1 MDSTTFHVFVN
12 SLSFRVPRVLYD
24 FWNGTRFLFGKDLF
38 PDKLKDFNGL
48 ALRATSFN
56 FPPYTYQA
64 RPQVSSNDFNDK
76 IFFKNFKFKS
86 CNTWTPYK
94 REDGSWGGWE
104 YLIMETLASNLNF
117 AMDIQ
122 HPPNGELWGENR
134 NGTFTGE
141 FIPCPVLQSSP
152 VTWSEFQGLVGQLQ
166 KEESDIG
173 WADLFLIPDRMKYID
188 YTSPYIVEY
197 ASFMLGSDH
206 SQPLDGH
213 Q

>member
-76 IFFKNFKFKS
+76 IFFKNLPKKKS
-86 CNTWTPYK
+86 NPVIIEPRIRERTEAGEAGSTSSWRLWPQTSTLLWTFSTHLT
-94 REDGSWGGWE
+94 GS
-104 YLIMETLASNLNF
+104 F
-117 AMDIQ
+117 
-122 HPPNGELWGENR
+122 GER
-134 NGTFTGE
+134 IGTE
-141 FIPCPVLQSSP
+141 RSLVSSYHA
-152 VTWSEFQGLVGQLQ
+152 LC
-166 KEESDIG
+166 
-173 WADLFLIPDRMKYID
+173 Y
-188 YTSPYIVEY
+188 SP
-197 ASFMLGSDH
+197 A
-206 SQPLDGH
+206 Q
-213 Q
+213 